1 MPAPATANRSKEPT
15 IFQRYSPRG
24 ECPLSFVG
32 SALLHIGLVAGLIV
46 LAYFGLASSSDSA
59 KPPEM
64 DVVEIEGGGGQ
75 PDGVVGG
82 KGPGG
87 SGEGSKRESAGQG
100 QAGKPRVGEIEVKDF
115 KFDKLT
121 KKDFKIEETTDP
133 IDGPGDVFTQLDR
146 EQRYGKKII
155 ENESGTGNA
164 GGSGTASKGA
174 PASLG
179 KGGGTGGGEGTGVGK
194 AKGPGQGTSPK
205 GVLFTDQRR
214 RELRWQI
221 LASTNGE
228 VHLKKLQA
236 LQVTLLIPLQ
246 SQPGFML
253 RYDLSKP
260 TLVGDRVRAED
271 DSKKV
276 RWKNA
281 NHEEMVTL
289 AQVLKLQEVPQFTV
303 IYLPSGLEADMA
315 RKELAYECRRES
327 DILKTVWDV
336 RERDGAYENEP
347 YIVKQYAKPG
357 VR

>member
-1 MPAPATANRSKEPT
+1 MPTPATATRIKEPT
-15 IFQRYSPRG
+15 ILQRYSPRG
-24 ECPLSFVG
+24 ECPMSFAA
-32 SALLHIGLVAGLIV
+32 SALLHIALLVGGGIGGWYLLQPA
-46 LAYFGLASSSDSA
+46 SDSA

-75 PDGVVGG
+75 PDGVPGG

-87 SGEGSKRESAGQG
+87 SGDSNKRERAGEG
-100 QAGKPRVGEIEVKDF
+100 QAGKPRVGDREIKDF
-115 KFDKLT
+115 KLDKIA
-121 KKDFKIEETTDP
+121 KADFKLDQSTDLV
-133 IDGPGDVFTQLDR
+133 DGPGGVFVDLDR
-146 EQRYGKKII
+146 EQILGKKILDS
-155 ENESGTGNA
+155 ESGTANP
-164 GGSGTASKGA
+164 GGTGTASKGS
-174 PASLG
+174 PGSLG
-179 KGGGTGGGEGTGVGK
+179 KGGGSGGGDGGGVGK

-236 LQVTLLIPLQ
+236 LQVILLIPLQ
-246 SQPGFML
+246 SQPGYML

-260 TLVGDRVRAED
+260 TLVGERVRAED

-281 NHEEMVTL
+281 NHDEMETL
-289 AQVLKLQEVPQFTV
+289 AKVLNLKETPQFTV

-315 RKELAYECRRES
+315 RKELAYEGRRES
-327 DILKTVWDV
+327 DIQKTVWDV

-347 YIVKQYAKPG
+347 FIVQQFVKPG